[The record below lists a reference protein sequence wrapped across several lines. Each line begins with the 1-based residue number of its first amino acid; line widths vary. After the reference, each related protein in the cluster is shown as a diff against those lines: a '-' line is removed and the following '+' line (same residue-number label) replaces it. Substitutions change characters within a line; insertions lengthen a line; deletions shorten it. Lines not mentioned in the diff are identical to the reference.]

1 MPNDYTET
9 ITCPF
14 GELAT
19 NLSDSELNEAAYEIL
34 VGACLSYGGKTSND
48 KVPDSEKNSE
58 KAGVTTTTQ
67 YTSLKSRAA
76 SKVKKALGI
85 KSRRTKSSGNKTVP
99 EQVKKPNSIEETL
112 RVQMRVSEQMDS
124 RVRKAL
130 SKVVVDQKIES
141 VVLPLEMLQLLKP
154 ADFPSKEEHEAS
166 QKRYL
171 KLLEAGLLLHP
182 LLPLEN
188 DNADRQRLR
197 EIIDGASE
205 KPSNIIKNK
214 ESMQSLRSIV
224 TSLACR
230 TRDDGTVSETH
241 HWADGFPLNLKIYQ
255 MLLEACFDINDEAS
269 VIEELFEVV
278 EQIKKT
284 WQVMGMNQVLHNL
297 CFLWIFFNR
306 YTTMT
311 DQAEGDLLNTGENL
325 LTKVEHDAK
334 ALKEDSNYAKVL
346 SCVSSV
352 ILGWGEKRLVDYHIH
367 FRSSNIESMACMV
380 SMAVVSAKI
389 MAEDGDEGDEIDVGY
404 QKVDEYIKSSLRA
417 AFTQV
422 MEMEKSSKAS
432 SKDFQNELPF
442 MARLA
447 EEVSKLALTEKETFS
462 PILKR
467 WHPLA
472 AGVAVAT
479 LHSCYGNE
487 LKQYVSG
494 IDEISPDV
502 LKVLKTAD
510 KLEKDLV
517 QIAVENSVDSEDGG
531 KSIIRE
537 MLPYETE
544 SVTSGL
550 VKSWI
555 TERTDRLKEWVN
567 RNLQQEKWDPK
578 ATRERFALSAVE
590 VLRIVD
596 EAFEAFF
603 SLPIAIHA
611 SMLPDLAT
619 GIDSCLQHYIS
630 MAKSG
635 CDTQSYVPTMP
646 PLTRCSRRSK
656 LPGVFKRKEK
666 AHKKTQC
673 GTANDTSGTPQMC
686 CRINTLLY
694 IQTQLDGLAKREVTH
709 LTNSESNQDISN
721 GIEKEFKLSAAACE
735 EGIQHLCEATANNV
749 VYHDLSHLF
758 WDGLYIGDV
767 SSSRIEPFLLELDLQ
782 LEDISLTVHGNIR
795 TRLVT
800 QVMKASFD
808 GLLLVLLAG
817 GPARA
822 FTLQDYEMI
831 EEDFRFLTDL
841 FWSNGDGLSA
851 ELIDDFSITVK
862 EILPLFQT
870 DTESLIQKFRNIT
883 LENCSSST
891 TKSKLPLPPTTGQWG
906 PTEPNTVLRVLCY
919 RNDEIAAKFLKKT
932 YNLPKKL

>member
-1 MPNDYTET
+1 M
-9 ITCPF
+9 
-14 GELAT
+14 A
-19 NLSDSELNEAAYEIL
+19 
-34 VGACLSYGGKTSND
+34 
-48 KVPDSEKNSE
+48 
-58 KAGVTTTTQ
+58 TTTQ

-85 KSRRTKSSGNKTVP
+85 KSRRKKSSGNKTVP
-99 EQVKKPNSIEETL
+99 EQVKKPSSIEETL
-112 RVQMRVSEQMDS
+112 RVQMRVSEQIDS

-130 SKVVVDQKIES
+130 SKVAVDQKIES
-141 VVLPLEMLQLLKP
+141 IVLPLEMLQQLQP

-166 QKRYL
+166 QKRCF
-171 KLLEAGLLLHP
+171 KLLETGLLLHP

-188 DNADRQRLR
+188 DNADRQQLR
-197 EIIDGASE
+197 GIVDEALE
-205 KPSNIIKNK
+205 KPSNIIKNN

-230 TRDDGTVSETH
+230 TSDDGTVSGTH

-269 VIEELFEVV
+269 VIDELFEVV

-284 WQVMGMNQVLHNL
+284 WQVLGMNQVLHNL

-334 ALKEDSNYAKVL
+334 ALKEDAHYAKVL
-346 SCVSSV
+346 SCISSA
-352 ILGWGEKRLVDYHIH
+352 ILGWGEKRLVDYHFH
-367 FRSSNIESMACMV
+367 FRSDNIESMACVV
-380 SMAVVSAKI
+380 SMAVLSAKI
-389 MAEDGDEGDEIDVGY
+389 MEEDGVEGDETDVGY
-404 QKVDEYIKSSLRA
+404 EKVDESIKSSLRA
-417 AFTQV
+417 AFAQV
-422 MEMEKSSKAS
+422 MEKEKSSKPS

-447 EEVSKLALTEKETFS
+447 EEVSKLAFTEKETFS

-502 LKVLKTAD
+502 LEVLKTAD

-537 MLPYETE
+537 MLPYEAE

-567 RNLQQEKWDPK
+567 RSLQQEKWDPK

-603 SLPIAIHA
+603 LLPIAIHA

-619 GIDSCLQHYIS
+619 GIDSCLLHYIS

-635 CDTQSYVPTMP
+635 CGTYVPTIP

-666 AHKKTQC
+666 AHKKTQG

-694 IQTQLDGLAKREVTH
+694 IQTQLNGLAKREVTN
-709 LTNSESNQDISN
+709 LTNSESTQDISN
-721 GIEKEFKLSAAACE
+721 GMEKAFKLSAAACE

-749 VYHDLSHLF
+749 VYRDLSHLF

-767 SSSRIEPFLLELDLQ
+767 SSSRIEPFLQELDLQ
-782 LEDISLTVHGNIR
+782 LEDISLTVHDNIR

-800 QVMKASFD
+800 QVMKVSFD

-841 FWSNGDGLSA
+841 FWSNGDGLPA

-870 DTESLIQKFRNIT
+870 DTESLIEKFRSIT
-883 LENCSSST
+883 LDNCSSST
-891 TKSKLPLPPTTGQWG
+891 TKSKLPLPPTTGLWG